1 MDSILTLYFISKC
14 ENKCYITISN
24 KLIGFR
30 LILVNL
36 FVYIILKNS
45 IKL

>member
-1 MDSILTLYFISKC
+1 MLYY
-14 ENKCYITISN
+14 NKQQTYW
-24 KLIGFR
+24 FR

-36 FVYIILKNS
+36 FVYIILKIS